1 LNRAGVT
8 IVTCLAQN
16 LQRVIHD
23 GVLAQKDIQ
32 DLLVAGR
39 RIEDI
44 AMWLFM
50 HYKKYKV
57 SWS

>member
-1 LNRAGVT
+1 MSS
-8 IVTCLAQN
+8 N

-32 DLLVAGR
+32 DLLAAGR
-39 RIEDI
+39 RIVG
-44 AMWLFM
+44 
-50 HYKKYKV
+50 HYKHSNVAFHALQKKYKL